1 MSSTKIY
8 DYSIEGDYN
17 FNPTDIEIV
26 SEEVKLKLQILA
38 GQNFAEPFTSDTG
51 FTYDSAK
58 SEWPGTQVQQIDLL
72 GGASLAAPFTVDED
86 ATSGSGSLIGTLNNG
101 ATISGGKLVLTGGSN
116 KYLSFVATGKIN
128 ASVGSISFPY
138 TPNYA
143 TNPASNAILFRFS
156 NSLGS
161 NNNDLYVYHDT
172 ANAFRVSSNSATGG
186 TLQVGTPF
194 GTAALTQGQE
204 YDIIYSWDFPG
215 GEHRLFVD
223 ESQQGSTVTTT
234 STLRSDDLTSVTY
247 LGIGDQAYSDAS
259 YSDVITFPVVKYTT
273 APAVSLTI
281 PAFRYAENYVLSPLE
296 TFAGSPDGALQSVI
310 AFTPTGSAGVK
321 FTFNLDDGTAY
332 WWNGSAWALSS
343 ETYAT
348 SNTSAEILANLL
360 TFNFSSGTTK
370 LRYGVTFENSNSVM
384 NYIDNLSIDYTHQ
397 IYSTNDDVISPST
410 STRMWAEDFTSFA
423 ESVTLGTAN
432 TAVQYILNV
441 NGTKTYWSGSAWVAS
456 SNNWATSNTQADIT
470 ANIGTLI
477 SARTQ
482 IGFDSLLRSTDG
494 LYTPKVNSNTF
505 VFDEALPDATPP
517 RSVDINGYLYVGDV
531 PLSGQIVECR
541 PYQNGFNNPGSGVS
555 GVYNVRNWQTIGTSV
570 SDGFFSGSTLL
581 QPLGKFWEFRINRDK
596 VYTELPDQDAVD
608 FSTLTLIPSEES

>member
-8 DYSIEGDYN
+8 DYSVEGDYN

-26 SEEVKLKLQILA
+26 SEEAKLKLQTLA

-86 ATSGSGSLIGTLNNG
+86 ATSGDGDLTGTLVNG
-101 ATISGGKLVLTGGSN
+101 ATVTGGKLDLTGGST
-116 KYLSFVATGKIN
+116 KYLSYDATGKIN
-128 ASVGSISFPY
+128 ATKGSIKWKY
-138 TPNYA
+138 THQVIGAPG
-143 TNPASNAILFRFS
+143 TNEILFRFS
-156 NSLGS
+156 NGLGS

-172 ANAFRVSSNSATGG
+172 ANAFRMTSKTAAGAAVNTAQPFGSKVLTQFQEYEMSYNWDYENGEHRMFIDQVQQGG
-186 TLQVGTPF
+186 TLGTV
-194 GTAALTQGQE
+194 
-204 YDIIYSWDFPG
+204 S
-215 GEHRLFVD
+215 V
-223 ESQQGSTVTTT
+223 
-234 STLRSDDLTSVTY
+234 LRSDDLTSVAY
-247 LGIGDQAYSDAS
+247 LGIGDVAYSDGIFD
-259 YSDVITFPVVKYTT
+259 DVVVYPLVKYTT
-273 APAVSLTI
+273 APPTYEI
-281 PAFRYAENYVLSPLE
+281 PAFRYAEDYVLSPLE
-296 TFAGSPDGALQSVI
+296 VFAGSPDGALQSVS

-321 FTFNLDDGTAY
+321 FTFNLADGTAY

-343 ETYAT
+343 STYAT

-360 TFNFSSGTTK
+360 TFNFSSGTTQ

-410 STRMWAEDFTSFA
+410 STRMWTEDFTSFA

-432 TAVQYILNV
+432 TAVQYIMNV

-596 VYTELPDQDAVD
+596 VYTQLPDQDAVD